1 MKPSAILLAFFSFS
15 LTALARGAPDS
26 TPPVLAIHP
35 IRNLFQL
42 NVYLIE
48 TEKDLFLIDAGYPA
62 YEGLIMKKLKE
73 FPQKRLKLIFL
84 THAHFDHYGSARAI
98 REKTGALI
106 GIHHLDAPALMR
118 GATLIDS
125 SKGWGRLGLPLLP
138 LAEKM
143 LSIKP
148 TIADVLLDDG
158 DRLDHFGLRARVLH
172 TPGHSSGHCCLIV
185 QDSLAFTGDL
195 LLTLFGPEKQNL
207 YARSWSSID
216 SSLAVVKTLNPVRC
230 YTGHHRMII
239 TRGELARIK

>member
-1 MKPSAILLAFFSFS
+1 MKHAAVLLAFISLS
-15 LTALARGAPDS
+15 LTAQAEDITDS
-26 TPPVLAIHP
+26 TPSILAIHP
-35 IRNLFQL
+35 IRNLFQV

-48 TEKDLFLIDAGYPA
+48 TEKDLFLIDAGYPG
-62 YEGLIMKKLKE
+62 YEGLIMKKLKA
-73 FPQKRLKLIFL
+73 FPTKRLKLIFL
-84 THAHFDHYGSARAI
+84 THAHFDHYGSARAV

-106 GIHHLDAPALMR
+106 GIHRLDAPALFR

-125 SKGWGRLGLPLLP
+125 SRGWGRLGLPLLP

-143 LSIKP
+143 LSVKP
-148 TIADVLLDDG
+148 TLVDVLFDDD

-172 TPGHSSGHCCLIV
+172 TPGHSDGHCCLIV

-207 YARSWSSID
+207 YARSWSTID
-216 SSLAVVKTLNPVRC
+216 SSLAIVKAFNPIRC

-239 TRGELARIK
+239 TREELARIQ